1 MKKKTTN
8 KPVQA
13 MKVEIELFN
22 PNIGRNKEY
31 RDTENP
37 N

>member
-1 MKKKTTN
+1 MKKKT
-8 KPVQA
+8 VQA

-37 N
+37 S